1 MRNNNQRP
9 RAFIAIG
16 IMFMVIG
23 FGQNEQ
29 QYGFFSLRTGR
40 DCFFSCRIE
49 KKKTTVKI

>member
-23 FGQNEQ
+23 VGQMNSNTAFSAFVPVGIVFLVVGLRKRRQ
-29 QYGFFSLRTGR
+29 Q
-40 DCFFSCRIE
+40 
-49 KKKTTVKI
+49 